1 MPYHQWPYFSTA
13 CFPLQKLNIL
23 MKRKLGNTGK
33 QMITFHQT
41 DQFLHSVCC
50 LQKPPLP
57 LCPCVCVCVCDR
69 FKCVSNHQV
78 HIFLSGLDFYYKSH
92 VCWKKNLTVI
102 ETQKLKTAALHT
114 AKLQHL
120 LLISTKK
127 TNVHPPQQVAPVCK
141 VLLVPPSSRGQS

>member
-1 MPYHQWPYFSTA
+1 MALFFYCLFSITKVKHSDEKEVGKYREA
-13 CFPLQKLNIL
+13 NDYLPPDRSVFTFCVLSSEAPSAAVPL
-23 MKRKLGNTGK
+23 
-33 QMITFHQT
+33 
-41 DQFLHSVCC
+41 
-50 LQKPPLP
+50 
-57 LCPCVCVCVCDR
+57 CVCVCVCDR